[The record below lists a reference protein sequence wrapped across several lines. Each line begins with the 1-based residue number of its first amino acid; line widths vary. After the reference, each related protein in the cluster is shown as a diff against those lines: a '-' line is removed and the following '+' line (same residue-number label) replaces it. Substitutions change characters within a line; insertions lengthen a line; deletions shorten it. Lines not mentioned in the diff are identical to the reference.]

1 MLSLIYVSVA
11 DTDIT
16 QKKVEALAIHSA
28 RNNADHNVT
37 GLLAYDTRRFMQLL
51 EGDEKIVLAIMRQ
64 IESDSRHTGVSYVRR
79 EHREHRE
86 CPTWSMQSLIVPG
99 TGLGSADIFAH
110 SLPTQMAFDTKV
122 IFTSF
127 ASSLHRENAL

>member
-16 QKKVEALAIHSA
+16 QKMVEALAIHSA
-28 RNNADHNVT
+28 RNNADHDVT

-51 EGDEKIVLAIMRQ
+51 EGEEDIVLAIMRA
-64 IESDSRHTGVSYVRR
+64 IEADSRHTNVSYVRR
-79 EHREHRE
+79 EHRNHRE
-86 CPTWSMQSLIVPG
+86 CPSWSMQSLIVPG
-99 TGLGSADIFAH
+99 TGIGSADIFAH
-110 SLPTQMAFDTKV
+110 SLPDQMDFDTKV

-127 ASSLHRENAL
+127 ASSLHSENAL

>member
-64 IESDSRHTGVSYVRR
+64 IESDSRHTGVSYVRH

-99 TGLGSADIFAH
+99 TGIGSADIFAH